1 MSMDHTQA
9 LARKASER
17 YLMGEMSEPERF
29 EFEEHY
35 FDCQHCAEDVRTG
48 AALARGIRAV
58 GREDAA
64 VAAACRG
71 RAAGAGAWKMVGLAY
86 PGSVDSYRGGCH
98 VGLRGW
104 LPVNSSRFP
113 GLSGSRALS
122 PVVLRA
128 AARGDEQTIDLR
140 SGQPFS
146 VLSLDVNA
154 ADPGAALRYEIEPEG
169 GTPRVTGSAVAP
181 APGSPLLVVVPHAKL
196 DLAGRWTLVLR
207 KPEGAE
213 IARYPFQ
220 FKTPVI
226 HQLVQPQREHA
237 WNNLDATYFAAT
249 LPAWPPISA
258 VR

>member
-9 LARKASER
+9 LAGKASER

-35 FDCQHCAEDVRTG
+35 FDCQHCAEDVRAGT
-48 AALARGIRAV
+48 ALARGIQAV

-64 VAAACRG
+64 ARPRTVDRPERAPGKWWGWLTPAALIPTAAAAMLACV
-71 RAAGAGAWKMVGLAY
+71 VGY
-86 PGSVDSYRGGCH
+86 QQFVTI
-98 VGLRGW
+98 
-104 LPVNSSRFP
+104 P

-128 AARGDEQTIDLR
+128 AARGEEQTIHVR

-146 VLSLDVNA
+146 VFSLSVNE
-154 ADPGAALRYEIEPEG
+154 ADPGAALRYEIAPDG
-169 GTPRVTGSAVAP
+169 STPRVTGTAVAP

-196 DLAGRWTLVLR
+196 DLAGAWTLVLR

-220 FKTPVI
+220 LKTP
-226 HQLVQPQREHA
+226 
-237 WNNLDATYFAAT
+237 
-249 LPAWPPISA
+249 
-258 VR
+258 